1 MSNSREIMDRGNNNA
16 RTILILEDGSELK
29 DAILA
34 LLTSDFVVGDPCLP
48 IEIKCE
54 DLPCEAV
61 CNLGIDKSFTP
72 PHKKNRRGKYKRS
85 GK

>member
-1 MSNSREIMDRGNNNA
+1 MERGNTDTRN
-16 RTILILEDGSELK
+16 IVIIEGDGSELK

-34 LLTSDFVVGDPCLP
+34 LLTGDFVVGDPCLL
-48 IEIKCE
+48 IEIEC
-54 DLPCEAV
+54 DPLPCEAS

-72 PHKKNRRGKYKRS
+72 PHKKNRRSKFKRS

>member
-1 MSNSREIMDRGNNNA
+1 MSNSREIMERSNNNA

-34 LLTSDFVVGDPCLP
+34 VLTSDFAIGEP
-48 IEIKCE
+48 ILIKCH
-54 DLPCEAV
+54 DLPCEAISTYD
-61 CNLGIDKSFTP
+61 LRQLQSFTP
-72 PHKKNRRGKYKRS
+72 PHKKSRRDKFKRS